1 MRKTYL
7 YFIWLTLIGF
17 LGVPITAHATKS
29 FTVNSTSANKI
40 LIPDKNTVPICAGP
54 GNIVKD
60 LRFVLSVTNT
70 GSETLN
76 PGDEGYSV
84 TLYYEDIDPIIELST
99 TPLPESLAPGETKE
113 MEFVWGGE
121 DGFSLDPLSDYY
133 VDGVVYIKNSSMYR
147 YFSVRENMDNKV
159 IRMGEW
165 REACPYIA
173 SLKLVAE
180 NAVAT
185 ATAIYG
191 NVGFSVVPA
200 TEGASNSKTFRLY
213 SNGLLDAEITSIDF
227 PEGFSTSLELPKTIA
242 GRQTES
248 VANNRYIDLPLT
260 FSPDEGGIYSGEIV
274 INVTNG
280 KALKLPVSGGKAGG
294 KLYSMDF
301 EDATTLG
308 RKIVGGW
315 ILGNDI
321 ALKQRSSNLILP
333 GDTVML
339 DHGQTTVDRIT
350 MAQTPLLHFKAGEKL
365 LFDARPNMSYGNG
378 YPIVQVYYS
387 KDRVDWTYAGVKICC
402 NTTSQLNEDATDL
415 FDTTSPYRFKQYQ
428 ITIPEEGDYYIG
440 FNMGYSSID
449 NILGGE
455 EVDVPFDLYRSGSE
469 GAESGMV
476 NKPLIFSLTM
486 QNNSAKKGVSQED
499 YNVYLYI
506 DGKKVAE
513 AEKQEWA
520 PGATHNF
527 TTSYIFHEPGTH
539 KAYMVLE
546 IADRRYKGEE
556 YTIEIEP
563 EVLVSEVTVG
573 STDYCYSTNWQGVPQ
588 LTTTNPYAPFRTYDK
603 NSATD
608 VILPEDYLAKYG
620 ITPGTVIS
628 GVKVKGYSSS
638 AKKLNGPIR
647 FYMTKTNAS
656 TVVADAIDMDLG
668 GAEPLFEDDHWDLL
682 GGSQTAWYDIVDFKF
697 NRNFV
702 YEGGNLLIHCID
714 EMDSYNTTYYEYTT
728 ELTQN
733 TRHKSSDNY
742 SSYLTMSYTTR
753 NIVPVYHFSL
763 VVEPT
768 TVSGVVTNGE
778 APVANA
784 VVTLLSE
791 ENVLYSGITDENGMY
806 DITVFQSEKAYNMT
820 VSAPGYVLYKRAE
833 AVTFE
838 DGSVEQ
844 DVELKTYLTVNGNV
858 VNGRGELIE
867 GATVSFISGDYTT
880 SVLTDAEGNYT
891 LTAYEFGDAATVN
904 VDAADYVYQTKEL
917 DLTEPADAVVDFE
930 VVPFGNERE
939 YTLNIK
945 VAAVVPVEFENL
957 PFTLKS
963 VRFNETYPAKETVL
977 NADGECTITVYGGA
991 QMLTVKALGVE
1002 QKVIE
1007 FNVNRDYDLDVLLGE
1022 DVRNPE
1028 NVKTV
1033 LIHDAITGNN
1043 DLLVTWNTDAAAAK
1057 AVRRVI
1063 ARSAANPYESF
1074 IVSMDGN
1081 KVGETSD
1088 YEYTIN
1094 NVAQGSHLITV
1105 TAKYAT
1111 TQSEATALSTEVSN
1125 ENCIPVI
1132 FNLNNNAGIEPKDL
1146 VVNLHGEQDYS
1157 VSAENNRAMVGFLP
1171 KGKYNVEVSAYGFE
1185 SYSGEYDFDA
1195 PSFVDVDLT
1204 EIVVKP
1210 CNLTV
1215 DFVENADASGFEVTA
1230 RWNQEF
1236 GMADSF
1242 ESYDDFATGTF
1253 GDWKTLDLNT
1263 EPSYPMMLGSKLIT
1277 FPGCSTPSDLVS
1289 VAPMVFNP
1297 EATTPSMAGEAS
1309 VAAYTGVKSVIFQGP
1324 QGAEAD
1330 KWLISPEVEV
1340 RDGFTFSCMAKA
1352 YTEYPETLEL
1362 CISTTGDA
1370 AEDFTVLE
1378 TVTPESAKWTPY
1390 SVSLAEYVGKKVRVA
1405 VHCTSVDGFMA
1416 LVDDLAV
1423 CDPEGDKVSDMGNL
1437 IGYEVTMGGNSASTK
1452 DTAHTFSNVPE
1463 GSYVLGV
1470 KSLYASGASEQV
1482 TCPVNMVSGI
1492 DGIMGDS
1499 VVGDV
1504 TTPAGVVVLRNA
1516 TRSDVNKLDKGIYIF
1531 NGKKVVVK

>member
-17 LGVPITAHATKS
+17 LGVPVTAHATKS
-29 FTVNSTSANKI
+29 FTVNSTSATKI
-40 LIPDKNTVPICAGP
+40 LLPEMNSQPVMAGP

-60 LRFVLSVTNT
+60 LKFQLSVTNT
-70 GSETLN
+70 GDETLN

-84 TLYYEDIDPIIELST
+84 TLYYQDIPDIELCITS
-99 TPLPESLAPGETKE
+99 LPEALEPGETKE
-113 MEFVWGGE
+113 MELVWGGE
-121 DGFSLDPLSDYY
+121 DGFCIDSLSDYFLNGSVCIY
-133 VDGVVYIKNSSMYR
+133 NVPTYR
-147 YFSVRENMDNKV
+147 YWNVRENIDNKV
-159 IRMGEW
+159 IRMSDF
-165 REACPYIA
+165 RVVKPYIA
-173 SLKLVAE
+173 SLRLVAE
-180 NAVAT
+180 NGSYSAASIV
-185 ATAIYG
+185 G
-191 NVGFSVVPA
+191 NVGFSVVPN
-200 TEGASNSKTFRLY
+200 TEGASISKNFRIF
-213 SNGLLDAEITSIDF
+213 SSGQLDAEIASIDF
-227 PEGFSTSLELPKTIA
+227 PEGFSSSWELPVSIPGNTTTLSNSDQYADI
-242 GRQTES
+242 
-248 VANNRYIDLPLT
+248 T
-260 FSPDEGGIYSGEIV
+260 FTFAPENPGIYNGDIV

-280 KALKLPVSGGKAGG
+280 PALKIPVSGGKSGG
-294 KLYSMDF
+294 KLYNMDF

-315 ILGNDI
+315 VLGDNV
-321 ALKQRSSNLILP
+321 ALEVKNSSLLVE
-333 GDTVML
+333 GDTIML
-339 DHGQTTVDRIT
+339 SHNLNSSSSLTTVS
-350 MAQTPLLHFKAGEKL
+350 TPLLHFKKDEKL
-365 LFDARPNMSYGNG
+365 LFDARSKSSYGNG
-378 YPIVQVYYS
+378 CPIVKVYYS
-387 KDRVDWTYAGVKICC
+387 TDRVDWKFAGVKICC
-402 NTTSQLNEDATDL
+402 NTSGTNEDATDL

-428 ITIPEEGDYYIG
+428 VTIPEEGDFYIG
-440 FNMGYSSID
+440 FEMGFCSID

-628 GVKVKGYSSS
+628 GVKVKGFSSS

-763 VVEPT
+763 VVEPP

-844 DVELKTYLTVNGNV
+844 DVELHTYLTVNGNV

-880 SVLTDAEGNYT
+880 STLTDAEGNYT
-891 LTAYEFGDAATVN
+891 LTAYEYGDAATVN

-917 DLTEPADAVVDFE
+917 DLTETADAVVDFE

-1033 LIHDAITGNN
+1033 LIHDAITGQN
-1043 DLLVTWNTDAAAAK
+1043 DLLVTWNPDAAAGK

-1074 IVSMDGN
+1074 IVTMDGN